1 MGCTIGSESAKDA
14 AFHQPVSSHRGLRTA
29 EAAAVI
35 VDLGSSNRISLD
47 KLKGIA
53 KRVAVNWAA
62 PWLCPEVAPPAA

>member
-1 MGCTIGSESAKDA
+1 MILPICAPLSISRSL
-14 AFHQPVSSHRGLRTA
+14 SYRGLRTA

-62 PWLCPEVAPPAA
+62 PWLCPDVAPPAA